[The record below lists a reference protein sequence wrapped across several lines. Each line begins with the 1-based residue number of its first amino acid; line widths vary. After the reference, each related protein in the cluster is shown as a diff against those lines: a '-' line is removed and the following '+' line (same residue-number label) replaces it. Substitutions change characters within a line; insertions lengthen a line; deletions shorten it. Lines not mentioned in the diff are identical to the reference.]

1 MPTPS
6 NSVALVLACV
16 LLTAC
21 GGGGGGGGGGGSG
34 SGSGAPVDQAAFR
47 VLDLTTGTLGGVVSS
62 VDLAAAENRST
73 RVVFRRLP
81 AGSYIRGQAAGTFGR
96 DSDETAATVSVDETW
111 MAVFE
116 LTRAQWE
123 ALAGSGD
130 RPWLR
135 LRPAAVTG
143 ASASDIPAAGVT
155 AVALAAAL
163 TDFNTRFTPTLAMP
177 SENVWEYACRAGSGG
192 LFAWGDSLQPTTA
205 NTHAVTAISGG
216 SGPRAVGG
224 RTANAFGLHDLHGNV
239 REWVNVGA
247 TVHQRGGGWSDHL
260 LRCRAANRF
269 RSVDAEYH
277 HALAGVRLV
286 VTP

>member
-1 MPTPS
+1 MPTRTRS
-6 NSVALVLACV
+6 ALLVLACV
-16 LLTAC
+16 LVTAC
-21 GGGGGGGGGGGSG
+21 GSGGGGGGGG
-34 SGSGAPVDQAAFR
+34 APAAPPAFR
-47 VLDLTTGTLGGVVSS
+47 VLDLTTGTLGGVVSA
-62 VDLAAAENRST
+62 VDLAAAVNRST

-81 AGSYIRGQAAGTFGR
+81 ASSSTRGQAPGTLGR
-96 DSDETAATVSVDETW
+96 ESDEATATVSVPETW

-130 RPWLR
+130 QPWLR

-143 ASASDIPAAGVT
+143 ASASDIPATAVT
-155 AVALAAAL
+155 ADALATAL
-163 TDFNTRFTPTLAMP
+163 AIFNARFAPTLALP
-177 SENVWEYACRAGSGG
+177 SEDAWEHACRAGSSG
-192 LFAWGDSLQPTTA
+192 LFAWGDSLQPATA
-205 NTHAVTAISGG
+205 NAYAVTALSGG

-224 RTANAFGLHDLHGNV
+224 RAANAFGFYDLHGNV
-239 REWVNVGA
+239 REWVDAGG
-247 TVHQRGGGWSDHL
+247 TVLQRGGGWSDHP

-269 RSVDAEYH
+269 QSVDGSIR